1 MVSAGFEALCCSL
14 VVVVLVLEIA
24 LCSLSLCS
32 VQVVEQGGRGCTHK
46 HLYSG
51 LLSGLRSRGFSFS
64 HRGGFPRKK
73 CLSHL
78 VIAYTISCYRR
89 SIFLTGSHNVRG
101 TRPLHSAAPRARFPQ
116 QSGIRASG
124 FRALGLITSGYCC
137 L

>member
-14 VVVVLVLEIA
+14 VVVVLVLEVA

-32 VQVVEQGGRGCTHK
+32 VQVVEQGGRGCTHI

-78 VIAYTISCYRR
+78 VIVYTISCYRR
-89 SIFLTGSHNVRG
+89 NIFLTGSHKVRG
-101 TRPLHSAAPRARFPQ
+101 SRQLHSAAPRARFPQ
-116 QSGIRASG
+116 HISVYKLRSPTEPS
-124 FRALGLITSGYCC
+124 LINYEPD
-137 L
+137 